1 MGEED
6 EHDTLMPE
14 RIFIINFVTL
24 KLQNHLLPLK
34 CINAWKCKCQRKLP
48 QVSKNALFMV
58 MFQSQDGYK
67 DSIRHE
73 AFLASANEWY
83 FHLLIRK
90 LEGRMMEYNHIVA
103 TQ

>member
-1 MGEED
+1 
-6 EHDTLMPE
+6 
-14 RIFIINFVTL
+14 
-24 KLQNHLLPLK
+24 
-34 CINAWKCKCQRKLP
+34 
-48 QVSKNALFMV
+48 MV